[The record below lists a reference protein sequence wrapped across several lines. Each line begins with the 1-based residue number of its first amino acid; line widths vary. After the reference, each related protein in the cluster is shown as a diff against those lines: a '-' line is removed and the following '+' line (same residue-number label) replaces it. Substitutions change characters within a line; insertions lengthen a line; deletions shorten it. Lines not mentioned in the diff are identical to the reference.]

1 MSSIRESRHICLHR
15 PKCLCKI
22 AQDWL
27 SVTHVLTG
35 FSVGSN
41 IYWRPPCW
49 NEQGSKV
56 QREDTRRLASFTV
69 HTGKAA
75 CLAQSLNTLT
85 LFNSPVTSVY
95 VGGNKGYGQLWIKG
109 IIFSYNNWIGF
120 IYILFYKVNFL
131 CVTHRFLCIDWR

>member
-1 MSSIRESRHICLHR
+1 MCGVRCTAHTTHLSLWSRHICLHR

-22 AQDWL
+22 VQDWL

-35 FSVGSN
+35 LSVGSN

-56 QREDTRRLASFTV
+56 QREDTRRLASLQYTQGSLSS
-69 HTGKAA
+69 TK
-75 CLAQSLNTLT
+75 LNTLT
-85 LFNSPVTSVY
+85 LFSPVTSVY
-95 VGGNKGYGQLWIKG
+95 VAGTKGYGKLWIKG

-120 IYILFYKVNFL
+120 IYILFIRLISYV
-131 CVTHRFLCIDWR
+131 

>member
-1 MSSIRESRHICLHR
+1 MTFINLIDQHLVNDRLQVINHFLFKVYWYDIYPRFQHFKHVSSMRESRHICLHR

-56 QREDTRRLASFTV
+56 QREDTRRLASLQYTQGRLPV
-69 HTGKAA
+69 QHKPKHINTIQPGYI
-75 CLAQSLNTLT
+75 SLR
-85 LFNSPVTSVY
+85 
-95 VGGNKGYGQLWIKG
+95 GW
-109 IIFSYNNWIGF
+109 
-120 IYILFYKVNFL
+120 
-131 CVTHRFLCIDWR
+131 H